1 MSASSTTEIANL
13 ALAAVGH
20 NEQIASLETD
30 TSTAADI
37 LRLQYP
43 MRRKALLRAHPWNF
57 AIRRATLA
65 QLSAAP
71 NHKWAH
77 QYTLPVDCLR
87 VLSTSWEEQGYNSRD
102 PYMTA
107 GLWDVSGTPYRVENN
122 RLMCNEAGVSIEY
135 VADVTDTTLFD
146 AAFTDALVY
155 AVAAAICMPLT
166 SNSAAME
173 RLYQLY
179 ERKLSEARVY
189 DAQEGTP
196 REIIDNNHW
205 VQVRG

>member
-13 ALAAVGH
+13 ALAAIGH
-20 NEQIASLETD
+20 NEQISNLDTD

-43 MRRKALLRAHPWNF
+43 LRRKALLRAHPWNF

-65 QLSAAP
+65 QLAATP

-87 VLSTSWEEQGYNSRD
+87 VLTTSWEEQGYNSRD
-102 PYMTA
+102 PYMSA
-107 GLWDVSGTPYRVENN
+107 GMWDIGGTPYRIEDSK
-122 RLMCNEAGVSIEY
+122 LLCNETGVSIEY
-135 VADVTDTTLFD
+135 VADVTDPTLFD
-146 AAFTDALVY
+146 AMFTDALVY
-155 AVAAAICMPLT
+155 HLAAAICMPLT

-173 RLYQLY
+173 RLYQLA
-179 ERKLSEARVY
+179 ERKLSDARVH

-196 REIIDNNHW
+196 REIVDSNHW
-205 VQVRG
+205 IHVRG